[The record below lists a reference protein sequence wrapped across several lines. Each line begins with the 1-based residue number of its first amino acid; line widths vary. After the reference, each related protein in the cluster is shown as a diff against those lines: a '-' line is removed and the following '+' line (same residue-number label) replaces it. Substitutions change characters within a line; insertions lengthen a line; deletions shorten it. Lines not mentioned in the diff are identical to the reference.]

1 MKSNYEKNYEA
12 LQTINLEVDKLK
24 EELDKLNESIDYI
37 KSNYPDGTIYD
48 LLSSDKSI
56 EDYKANVIR
65 LKKEEQ
71 ERIKKNSDYIEKLE
85 EQEMLQAFVDNYV
98 SNLKDKIN
106 NNREQISERK
116 LEKERKAQELEDAK
130 QNFKAN
136 FEKTMSKPGLLKEK
150 VASKLLNDILYSKC
164 LSEQEKSEYR
174 SEVNKR
180 LKENEEILIKEPK
193 VKAEKKHII
202 KNIFKCVVAKGK
214 GPTVD
219 AMKNIFDKSI
229 GRVVKGV
236 KGIYQRFCDKV
247 TKSIQEALDS
257 SFEYLSY
264 LMNQMEEMN
273 ANYQEEISGLKEYI
287 SNLEN
292 HISRQEDLNSAFD
305 IDLNANKNE
314 SKGYT
319 DEEIM
324 DEMSKASIYAQEE
337 QRRKEESE
345 SKNDSIKY
353 LTKQESPEFG
363 INNLKNQNI
372 FNSMTRS
379 AFDIQNEQNKKEPES
394 KNDSAKYIT
403 KQENPE
409 FGSQKEE
416 KKKDQIDDNVVL
428 LQPDEVKTAKE
439 VEEEKKEETKEQL
452 KQKIEALKKAK
463 EDKEVILEIL
473 RQYQM
478 NQLNQSDNNNM
489 KM

>member
-1 MKSNYEKNYEA
+1 MKSSYEENYKA

-37 KSNYPDGTIYD
+37 RSNYLDETISIYD

-71 ERIKKNSDYIEKLE
+71 ERIEKNTEYTEKLK
-85 EQEMLQAFVDNYV
+85 EQKMLQALVDSYV

-130 QNFKAN
+130 QNFKTS
-136 FEKTMSKPGLLKEK
+136 FEKTMSKPGLLKET

-202 KNIFKCVVAKGK
+202 KNKFKCVVAKGK
-214 GPTVD
+214 EVTVN
-219 AMKNIFDKSI
+219 AMKNVFNKSI
-229 GRVVKGV
+229 GKVVNGA

-247 TKSIQEALDS
+247 TKSIQEELDY
-257 SFEYLSY
+257 SFGYIES

-273 ANYQEEISGLKEYI
+273 AKYQEEISNLKDNI

-337 QRRKEESE
+337 Q
-345 SKNDSIKY
+345 
-353 LTKQESPEFG
+353 
-363 INNLKNQNI
+363 
-372 FNSMTRS
+372 
-379 AFDIQNEQNKKEPES
+379 NKKEPES
-394 KNDSAKYIT
+394 KNDSVKYIT

-409 FGSQKEE
+409 FDIDINNLKKSNVNENIIDFMTKSAFNMQKEQN
-416 KKKDQIDDNVVL
+416 KKEQIDKYEKMNNEVYTGEVL
-428 LQPDEVKTAKE
+428 PVDSEEVKNAIDIDAEKSAKAYYE
-439 VEEEKKEETKEQL
+439 HKKKEEEINRL
-452 KQKIEALKKAK
+452 KAQKNMY
-463 EDKEVILEIL
+463 V
-473 RQYQM
+473 QM
-478 NQLNQSDNNNM
+478 IPTENNNRSM
-489 KM
+489 GM

>member
-1 MKSNYEKNYEA
+1 MKSSYEENYKA

-37 KSNYPDGTIYD
+37 KTNYPDGTIYD

-56 EDYKANVIR
+56 EDYKANVIK

-71 ERIKKNSDYIEKLE
+71 ERIEKNAEYNEKLK
-85 EQEMLQAFVDNYV
+85 EQEMLQALVDNY
-98 SNLKDKIN
+98 NK
-106 NNREQISERK
+106 QISERK
-116 LEKERKAQELEDAK
+116 LEEERKAQELEDAK
-130 QNFKAN
+130 QNFKTY

-202 KNIFKCVVAKGK
+202 KNKFKCVVAKGK
-214 GPTVD
+214 EVTVNT
-219 AMKNIFDKSI
+219 MKNVFNKSI
-229 GRVVKGV
+229 GKVVNGA
-236 KGIYQRFCDKV
+236 KGIYQRLV
-247 TKSIQEALDS
+247 TKSIQEELDY
-257 SFEYLSY
+257 SFGYIES
-264 LMNQMEEMN
+264 LMNQMEQMN
-273 ANYQEEISGLKEYI
+273 AKYQEEISNLKENI

-337 QRRKEESE
+337 Q
-345 SKNDSIKY
+345 
-353 LTKQESPEFG
+353 
-363 INNLKNQNI
+363 
-372 FNSMTRS
+372 
-379 AFDIQNEQNKKEPES
+379 NKKEPES

-409 FGSQKEE
+409 FDIDINNLKKGNVNENIFDFMTKSAFDMQKEQN
-416 KKKDQIDDNVVL
+416 KKEQIDKYEKMNNEVYTGEVL
-428 LQPDEVKTAKE
+428 PVDSEEVKNAIDIDAEKSAKAYYE
-439 VEEEKKEETKEQL
+439 HKKKEEEINRL
-452 KQKIEALKKAK
+452 KAQRNMY
-463 EDKEVILEIL
+463 V
-473 RQYQM
+473 QM
-478 NQLNQSDNNNM
+478 IPTENNNRSM
-489 KM
+489 GM

>member
-1 MKSNYEKNYEA
+1 MKSSYEENYKA

-37 KSNYPDGTIYD
+37 KTNYPDGTIYD

-56 EDYKANVIR
+56 EDYKANVIK

-71 ERIKKNSDYIEKLE
+71 ERIEKNAEYNEKLK
-85 EQEMLQAFVDNYV
+85 EQEMLQALVDNY
-98 SNLKDKIN
+98 NK
-106 NNREQISERK
+106 QISERK
-116 LEKERKAQELEDAK
+116 LEEERKAQELEDAK
-130 QNFKAN
+130 QNFKTY

-202 KNIFKCVVAKGK
+202 KNKFKCVVAKGK
-214 GPTVD
+214 EVTVNT
-219 AMKNIFDKSI
+219 MKNVFNKSI
-229 GRVVKGV
+229 GKVVNGA
-236 KGIYQRFCDKV
+236 KGIYQRLV
-247 TKSIQEALDS
+247 TESIQEELDY
-257 SFEYLSY
+257 SFGYIES
-264 LMNQMEEMN
+264 LMNQMEQMN
-273 ANYQEEISGLKEYI
+273 VKYQEEISNLKENI

-337 QRRKEESE
+337 Q
-345 SKNDSIKY
+345 
-353 LTKQESPEFG
+353 
-363 INNLKNQNI
+363 
-372 FNSMTRS
+372 
-379 AFDIQNEQNKKEPES
+379 NKKEPES

-409 FGSQKEE
+409 FDIDINNLKKGNVNENIFDFMTKSAFDMQKEQN
-416 KKKDQIDDNVVL
+416 KKEQIDKYEKMNNEVYTGEVL
-428 LQPDEVKTAKE
+428 PVDSEEVKNAIDIDAEKSAKAYYE
-439 VEEEKKEETKEQL
+439 HKKKEEEINRL
-452 KQKIEALKKAK
+452 KAQRNMY
-463 EDKEVILEIL
+463 V
-473 RQYQM
+473 QM
-478 NQLNQSDNNNM
+478 IPTENNNRSM
-489 KM
+489 GM

>member
-1 MKSNYEKNYEA
+1 MKSSYEENYKA

-71 ERIKKNSDYIEKLE
+71 ERIEKNAEYNEKLK
-85 EQEMLQAFVDNYV
+85 EQEMLQALVDNY
-98 SNLKDKIN
+98 NK
-106 NNREQISERK
+106 QISERK
-116 LEKERKAQELEDAK
+116 LEEERKAQELEDAK
-130 QNFKAN
+130 QNFKTN
-136 FEKTMSKPGLLKEK
+136 FEKTMSKPGLLKET

-202 KNIFKCVVAKGK
+202 KNKFKCVVAKGK
-214 GPTVD
+214 EATVN
-219 AMKNIFDKSI
+219 AMKNVFNKSI
-229 GRVVKGV
+229 GKVVNGA

-247 TKSIQEALDS
+247 TKSIQEELDY
-257 SFEYLSY
+257 SFGYIES

-273 ANYQEEISGLKEYI
+273 AKYQEEISNLKENI

-337 QRRKEESE
+337 Q
-345 SKNDSIKY
+345 
-353 LTKQESPEFG
+353 
-363 INNLKNQNI
+363 
-372 FNSMTRS
+372 
-379 AFDIQNEQNKKEPES
+379 NKKEPES

-409 FGSQKEE
+409 FDIDINNLKKGNVNENIFDFMTKSAFDMQKEQN
-416 KKKDQIDDNVVL
+416 KKEQIDKYEKMNNEVYTGEVL
-428 LQPDEVKTAKE
+428 PVDSEEVKNAIDIDAEKSAKAYYE
-439 VEEEKKEETKEQL
+439 HKKKEEEINRL
-452 KQKIEALKKAK
+452 KAQRNMY
-463 EDKEVILEIL
+463 V
-473 RQYQM
+473 QM
-478 NQLNQSDNNNM
+478 IPTENNNRSM
-489 KM
+489 GM

>member
-1 MKSNYEKNYEA
+1 MKSSYEENYKA

-71 ERIKKNSDYIEKLE
+71 ERIEKNAEYNEKLK
-85 EQEMLQAFVDNYV
+85 EQEMLQALVDNY
-98 SNLKDKIN
+98 NK
-106 NNREQISERK
+106 QISERK
-116 LEKERKAQELEDAK
+116 LEEERKAQELEDAK
-130 QNFKAN
+130 QNFKTN
-136 FEKTMSKPGLLKEK
+136 FEKTMSKPGLLKET

-202 KNIFKCVVAKGK
+202 KNKFKCVVAKGK
-214 GPTVD
+214 EATVN
-219 AMKNIFDKSI
+219 AMKNVFNKSI
-229 GRVVKGV
+229 GKVVNGV

-247 TKSIQEALDS
+247 TKSIQEELDY
-257 SFEYLSY
+257 SFGYIES

-273 ANYQEEISGLKEYI
+273 AKYQEEISNLKGNI
-287 SNLEN
+287 RNLEN

-305 IDLNANKNE
+305 IDLNTNKNE

-337 QRRKEESE
+337 Q
-345 SKNDSIKY
+345 
-353 LTKQESPEFG
+353 
-363 INNLKNQNI
+363 
-372 FNSMTRS
+372 
-379 AFDIQNEQNKKEPES
+379 NKKKPES

-409 FGSQKEE
+409 FDIDINNLKKGNVNENIFDFMTKSAFDMQKEQD
-416 KKKDQIDDNVVL
+416 KKEPESKNDSAKYIPKQENPEFNIQKEQQKKEQIDEYEKMNNEVYTGEVMSEKEMK
-428 LQPDEVKTAKE
+428 DEYKKEAKE
-439 VEEEKKEETKEQL
+439 E
-452 KQKIEALKKAK
+452 LKKA
-463 EDKEVILEIL
+463 ILQEM
-473 RQYQM
+473 QKKAQM
-478 NQLNQSDNNNM
+478 YKQMYQSDNNIIM
-489 KM
+489 KR

>member
-1 MKSNYEKNYEA
+1 MKSSYEENYKE
-12 LQTINLEVDKLK
+12 LQTINLEVDNLK

-71 ERIKKNSDYIEKLE
+71 ERIEKNAEYNEKLK
-85 EQEMLQAFVDNYV
+85 EQEMLQALVDNY
-98 SNLKDKIN
+98 NK
-106 NNREQISERK
+106 QISERK
-116 LEKERKAQELEDAK
+116 LEEERKAQELEDAK
-130 QNFKAN
+130 QNFKTN
-136 FEKTMSKPGLLKEK
+136 FEKTMSKPGLLKET

-193 VKAEKKHII
+193 VKTEKKHII
-202 KNIFKCVVAKGK
+202 KNKFKCVVAKGK
-214 GPTVD
+214 EVTVN
-219 AMKNIFDKSI
+219 AMKNVFNKSI
-229 GRVVKGV
+229 GKVVNGA

-247 TKSIQEALDS
+247 TKSIQEELDY
-257 SFEYLSY
+257 SFGYIES
-264 LMNQMEEMN
+264 LMNQMEQMN
-273 ANYQEEISGLKEYI
+273 AKYQEEISNLKDNI

-337 QRRKEESE
+337 QNKKEPK
-345 SKNDSIKY
+345 SKNDSAKY
-353 LTKQESPEFG
+353 ITKQENPEFDID
-363 INNLKNQNI
+363 INNLKKGNVNENI
-372 FNSMTRS
+372 FDFMTKS
-379 AFDIQNEQNKKEPES
+379 PFDMQKEKNKKEPES

-409 FGSQKEE
+409 FDIQKEQINEYE
-416 KKKDQIDDNVVL
+416 KMNNEVYTGEVMSEKEMKD
-428 LQPDEVKTAKE
+428 EHK
-439 VEEEKKEETKEQL
+439 KKEEEINRL
-452 KQKIEALKKAK
+452 KAQRNMY
-463 EDKEVILEIL
+463 V
-473 RQYQM
+473 QM
-478 NQLNQSDNNNM
+478 IPTENNNRSM
-489 KM
+489 GM

>member
-1 MKSNYEKNYEA
+1 MKSSYEENYKA

-37 KSNYPDGTIYD
+37 KSNYPDETISIYD

-71 ERIKKNSDYIEKLE
+71 ERIDKNTEYTEKLK
-85 EQEMLQAFVDNYV
+85 EQEMLQALVDSYV

-130 QNFKAN
+130 QNFKTS
-136 FEKTMSKPGLLKEK
+136 FEKTMSKPGLLKET

-202 KNIFKCVVAKGK
+202 KNKFKCVVAKGK
-214 GPTVD
+214 EVTVN
-219 AMKNIFDKSI
+219 AMKNVFNKSI
-229 GRVVKGV
+229 GKVVNGA

-247 TKSIQEALDS
+247 TKSIQEELDY
-257 SFEYLSY
+257 SFGYIES

-273 ANYQEEISGLKEYI
+273 AKYQEEISNLKENI

-305 IDLNANKNE
+305 IDLNANKNK

-324 DEMSKASIYAQEE
+324 DEMSKASIYAQE
-337 QRRKEESE
+337 
-345 SKNDSIKY
+345 
-353 LTKQESPEFG
+353 
-363 INNLKNQNI
+363 
-372 FNSMTRS
+372 
-379 AFDIQNEQNKKEPES
+379 EQNKKEPES

-409 FGSQKEE
+409 FDIDINNLKKGNVNENIFDFMTKSAFDMQKEQN
-416 KKKDQIDDNVVL
+416 KKEQIDKYEKMNNEVYTGEVL
-428 LQPDEVKTAKE
+428 PVDSEEVKNAIDIDAEKSAKAYYE
-439 VEEEKKEETKEQL
+439 HKKKEEEINRL
-452 KQKIEALKKAK
+452 KAQKNMY
-463 EDKEVILEIL
+463 V
-473 RQYQM
+473 QM
-478 NQLNQSDNNNM
+478 IPTENNNRSM
-489 KM
+489 GM

>member
-1 MKSNYEKNYEA
+1 MKSSYEENYKA

-37 KSNYPDGTIYD
+37 KSNYPDETISIYD

-71 ERIKKNSDYIEKLE
+71 ERIDKNTEYTEKLK
-85 EQEMLQAFVDNYV
+85 EQEMLQALVDSYV

-130 QNFKAN
+130 QNFKTS
-136 FEKTMSKPGLLKEK
+136 FEKTMSKPGLLKET

-202 KNIFKCVVAKGK
+202 KNKFKCVVAKGK
-214 GPTVD
+214 EVTVN
-219 AMKNIFDKSI
+219 AMKNVFNKSI
-229 GRVVKGV
+229 GKVVNGA

-247 TKSIQEALDS
+247 TKSIQEELDY
-257 SFEYLSY
+257 SFGYIES
-264 LMNQMEEMN
+264 LMNQMEQMN
-273 ANYQEEISGLKEYI
+273 AKYQEEISNLKENI

-305 IDLNANKNE
+305 IDLNVNKNE

-337 QRRKEESE
+337 Q
-345 SKNDSIKY
+345 
-353 LTKQESPEFG
+353 
-363 INNLKNQNI
+363 
-372 FNSMTRS
+372 
-379 AFDIQNEQNKKEPES
+379 NKKEPES
-394 KNDSAKYIT
+394 KNDSAKYIP

-409 FGSQKEE
+409 FDIDINNLKKGNVNENIFDFMTKSAFDMQKEQN
-416 KKKDQIDDNVVL
+416 KKEQIDKYEKMNNEVYTGEVL
-428 LQPDEVKTAKE
+428 PVDSEEVKNAIDIDAEKSAKAYYE
-439 VEEEKKEETKEQL
+439 HKKKEEEINRL
-452 KQKIEALKKAK
+452 KAQRNMY
-463 EDKEVILEIL
+463 V
-473 RQYQM
+473 QM
-478 NQLNQSDNNNM
+478 IPTENNNRSM
-489 KM
+489 GM

>member
-1 MKSNYEKNYEA
+1 MKSSYEENYKA

-71 ERIKKNSDYIEKLE
+71 ERIEKNAEYNEKLK
-85 EQEMLQAFVDNYV
+85 EQEMLQALVDNY
-98 SNLKDKIN
+98 NK
-106 NNREQISERK
+106 QISERK
-116 LEKERKAQELEDAK
+116 LEEERKAQELEDAK

-136 FEKTMSKPGLLKEK
+136 FEKTMSKPGLLKET

-193 VKAEKKHII
+193 IKAEKKHII
-202 KNIFKCVVAKGK
+202 KNKFKCVVAKGK
-214 GPTVD
+214 EATVN
-219 AMKNIFDKSI
+219 AMKNVFNKSI
-229 GRVVKGV
+229 GKVVNGA

-247 TKSIQEALDS
+247 TKSIQEELDY
-257 SFEYLSY
+257 SFGYIES
-264 LMNQMEEMN
+264 LMNQMEQMN
-273 ANYQEEISGLKEYI
+273 AKYQEEISNLKENI

-314 SKGYT
+314 SKSYT

-337 QRRKEESE
+337 Q
-345 SKNDSIKY
+345 
-353 LTKQESPEFG
+353 
-363 INNLKNQNI
+363 
-372 FNSMTRS
+372 
-379 AFDIQNEQNKKEPES
+379 NKKEPES
-394 KNDSAKYIT
+394 KNDSAKYIP

-409 FGSQKEE
+409 FDIDINNLKKGNVNENIFDFMTKSAFDMQKEQN
-416 KKKDQIDDNVVL
+416 KKEQIDEYEKMNNEVYTGEVL
-428 LQPDEVKTAKE
+428 PVDSEEVKNAIDIEAEKSAKAYYE
-439 VEEEKKEETKEQL
+439 HKKKEEEINRL
-452 KQKIEALKKAK
+452 KAQRNMY
-463 EDKEVILEIL
+463 V
-473 RQYQM
+473 QM
-478 NQLNQSDNNNM
+478 IPTENNNRSM
-489 KM
+489 SM

>member
-1 MKSNYEKNYEA
+1 MKSSYEENYKA

-37 KSNYPDGTIYD
+37 KTNYPDGTIYD

-56 EDYKANVIR
+56 EDYKANVIK

-71 ERIKKNSDYIEKLE
+71 ERIEKNAEYNEKLK
-85 EQEMLQAFVDNYV
+85 EQEMLQALVDNY
-98 SNLKDKIN
+98 NK
-106 NNREQISERK
+106 QISERK
-116 LEKERKAQELEDAK
+116 LEEERKAQELEDAK
-130 QNFKAN
+130 QNFKTN
-136 FEKTMSKPGLLKEK
+136 FEKTMSKPGLLKET

-202 KNIFKCVVAKGK
+202 KNKFKCVVAKGK
-214 GPTVD
+214 EATVN
-219 AMKNIFDKSI
+219 AMKNVFNKSI
-229 GRVVKGV
+229 GKVVNGV

-247 TKSIQEALDS
+247 TKSNQEELDY
-257 SFEYLSY
+257 SFEYIEN

-273 ANYQEEISGLKEYI
+273 AKYQEEISNLKENI
-287 SNLEN
+287 SNLKN
-292 HISRQEDLNSAFD
+292 HISRQEDLNSVFD
-305 IDLNANKNE
+305 IDLIDDKNE

-337 QRRKEESE
+337 Q
-345 SKNDSIKY
+345 
-353 LTKQESPEFG
+353 
-363 INNLKNQNI
+363 
-372 FNSMTRS
+372 
-379 AFDIQNEQNKKEPES
+379 NKKEPES

-409 FGSQKEE
+409 FDIDINNLKKGNANENIFDFMTKSAFDMQKEQN
-416 KKKDQIDDNVVL
+416 KKEQIDKYEKMNNEVYTGEVL
-428 LQPDEVKTAKE
+428 PVDSEEVKNAIDIDAEKSAKAYYE
-439 VEEEKKEETKEQL
+439 HKKKEEEINRL
-452 KQKIEALKKAK
+452 KAQKNMY
-463 EDKEVILEIL
+463 V
-473 RQYQM
+473 QM
-478 NQLNQSDNNNM
+478 IPTENNNRSM
-489 KM
+489 GM

>member
-1 MKSNYEKNYEA
+1 MKSSYEENYKA

-37 KSNYPDGTIYD
+37 KSNYPDETISIYD

-71 ERIKKNSDYIEKLE
+71 E
-85 EQEMLQAFVDNYV
+85 MLQALVDSYV

-130 QNFKAN
+130 QNFKTS
-136 FEKTMSKPGLLKEK
+136 FEKTMSKPGLLKET

-202 KNIFKCVVAKGK
+202 KNKFKCVVAKGK
-214 GPTVD
+214 EVTVN
-219 AMKNIFDKSI
+219 AMKNVFNKSI
-229 GRVVKGV
+229 GKVVNGA

-247 TKSIQEALDS
+247 TKSIQEELDY
-257 SFEYLSY
+257 SFGYIES

-273 ANYQEEISGLKEYI
+273 VKYREEISNLKENI

-337 QRRKEESE
+337 Q
-345 SKNDSIKY
+345 
-353 LTKQESPEFG
+353 
-363 INNLKNQNI
+363 
-372 FNSMTRS
+372 
-379 AFDIQNEQNKKEPES
+379 NKKEPES

-409 FGSQKEE
+409 FDIDINNLKKGNVNENIFDFMTKSAFDMQKEQN
-416 KKKDQIDDNVVL
+416 KKEQIDKYEKMNNEVYTGEVL
-428 LQPDEVKTAKE
+428 PVDSEEVKNAIDIDAEKSAKAYYE
-439 VEEEKKEETKEQL
+439 HKKKEEEINRL
-452 KQKIEALKKAK
+452 KAQKNMY
-463 EDKEVILEIL
+463 V
-473 RQYQM
+473 QM
-478 NQLNQSDNNNM
+478 IPTENNNRSM
-489 KM
+489 GM

>member
-1 MKSNYEKNYEA
+1 MKSSYEENYKA

-71 ERIKKNSDYIEKLE
+71 ERIEKNAEYTEKLK
-85 EQEMLQAFVDNYV
+85 EQEMLQALVDNY
-98 SNLKDKIN
+98 NK
-106 NNREQISERK
+106 QISERK
-116 LEKERKAQELEDAK
+116 LEEERKAQELEDAK
-130 QNFKAN
+130 QNFKTN
-136 FEKTMSKPGLLKEK
+136 FEKTISKPGLLKET

-202 KNIFKCVVAKGK
+202 KNKFKCVVAKGK
-214 GPTVD
+214 EATVN
-219 AMKNIFDKSI
+219 AMKNVFNKSI
-229 GRVVKGV
+229 GKVVNGA
-236 KGIYQRFCDKV
+236 KGIYQRLCDKV
-247 TKSIQEALDS
+247 TKSIQEELDY
-257 SFEYLSY
+257 SFGYIES

-273 ANYQEEISGLKEYI
+273 AKYQEEISNLKDNI

-337 QRRKEESE
+337 Q
-345 SKNDSIKY
+345 
-353 LTKQESPEFG
+353 
-363 INNLKNQNI
+363 
-372 FNSMTRS
+372 
-379 AFDIQNEQNKKEPES
+379 NKKEPES

-409 FGSQKEE
+409 FDIDINNLKKGNVNENIFDFMTKSAFDMQKEQN
-416 KKKDQIDDNVVL
+416 KKEQIDKYEKMNNEVYTGEVL
-428 LQPDEVKTAKE
+428 PVDSEEVKNAIDIDAEKSAKAYYE
-439 VEEEKKEETKEQL
+439 HKKKEEEINRL
-452 KQKIEALKKAK
+452 KAQRNMY
-463 EDKEVILEIL
+463 V
-473 RQYQM
+473 QM
-478 NQLNQSDNNNM
+478 IPTENNNRSM
-489 KM
+489 GM

>member
-1 MKSNYEKNYEA
+1 MKSSYEENYKA

-37 KSNYPDGTIYD
+37 KTNYPDGTIYD

-56 EDYKANVIR
+56 EDYKANVIK

-71 ERIKKNSDYIEKLE
+71 ERIEKNAEYNEKLK
-85 EQEMLQAFVDNYV
+85 EQEMLQALVDNY
-98 SNLKDKIN
+98 NK
-106 NNREQISERK
+106 QISERK
-116 LEKERKAQELEDAK
+116 LEEERKAQELEDAK
-130 QNFKAN
+130 QNFKTY

-202 KNIFKCVVAKGK
+202 KNKFKCVVAKGK
-214 GPTVD
+214 EVTVNT
-219 AMKNIFDKSI
+219 MKNVFNKSI
-229 GRVVKGV
+229 GKVVNGA
-236 KGIYQRFCDKV
+236 KGIYQRLV
-247 TKSIQEALDS
+247 TKSIQEELDY
-257 SFEYLSY
+257 SFGYIES
-264 LMNQMEEMN
+264 LMNQMEQMN
-273 ANYQEEISGLKEYI
+273 AKYQEEISNLKENI

-337 QRRKEESE
+337 Q
-345 SKNDSIKY
+345 
-353 LTKQESPEFG
+353 
-363 INNLKNQNI
+363 
-372 FNSMTRS
+372 
-379 AFDIQNEQNKKEPES
+379 NKKEPES

-409 FGSQKEE
+409 FDIDINNLKKGNVNENIFDFMTKSAFDMQKEQN
-416 KKKDQIDDNVVL
+416 KKEQIDKYEKMNNEVYTGEVL
-428 LQPDEVKTAKE
+428 PVDSEEVKNAIDIDAEKSAKAYYE
-439 VEEEKKEETKEQL
+439 HKKKEEEINRL
-452 KQKIEALKKAK
+452 KAQKNMY
-463 EDKEVILEIL
+463 V
-473 RQYQM
+473 QM
-478 NQLNQSDNNNM
+478 IPTENNNRSM
-489 KM
+489 GM

>member
-1 MKSNYEKNYEA
+1 MKSSYEENYKA

-71 ERIKKNSDYIEKLE
+71 ERIEKNAEYTEKLK
-85 EQEMLQAFVDNYV
+85 EQEMLQALVDNY
-98 SNLKDKIN
+98 NK
-106 NNREQISERK
+106 QISERK
-116 LEKERKAQELEDAK
+116 LEEERKAQELEDAK
-130 QNFKAN
+130 QNFKTN
-136 FEKTMSKPGLLKEK
+136 FEKTISKPDLLKET

-202 KNIFKCVVAKGK
+202 KNKFKCVVAKGK
-214 GPTVD
+214 EATVN
-219 AMKNIFDKSI
+219 AMKNVFNKSI
-229 GRVVKGV
+229 GKVVNGA
-236 KGIYQRFCDKV
+236 KGIYQRLCDKV
-247 TKSIQEALDS
+247 TKSIQEELDY
-257 SFEYLSY
+257 SFGYIES

-273 ANYQEEISGLKEYI
+273 AKYQEEISNLKDNI

-337 QRRKEESE
+337 Q
-345 SKNDSIKY
+345 
-353 LTKQESPEFG
+353 
-363 INNLKNQNI
+363 
-372 FNSMTRS
+372 
-379 AFDIQNEQNKKEPES
+379 NKKEPES

-409 FGSQKEE
+409 FDIDINNLKKGNVNENIFDFMTKSAFDMQKEQN
-416 KKKDQIDDNVVL
+416 KKEQIDKYEKMNNEVYTGEVL
-428 LQPDEVKTAKE
+428 PVDSEEVKNAIDIDAEKSAKAYYE
-439 VEEEKKEETKEQL
+439 HKKKEEEINRL
-452 KQKIEALKKAK
+452 KAQRNMY
-463 EDKEVILEIL
+463 V
-473 RQYQM
+473 QM
-478 NQLNQSDNNNM
+478 IPTENNNRSM
-489 KM
+489 GM

>member
-1 MKSNYEKNYEA
+1 MKSSYEENYKA

-71 ERIKKNSDYIEKLE
+71 ERIEKNAEYNEKLK
-85 EQEMLQAFVDNYV
+85 EQEMLQALVDNY
-98 SNLKDKIN
+98 NK
-106 NNREQISERK
+106 QISERK
-116 LEKERKAQELEDAK
+116 LEEERKAQELEDAK
-130 QNFKAN
+130 QNFKTN
-136 FEKTMSKPGLLKEK
+136 FEKTMSKPGLLKET

-202 KNIFKCVVAKGK
+202 KNKFKCVVAKGK
-214 GPTVD
+214 EATVN
-219 AMKNIFDKSI
+219 AMKNVFNKSI
-229 GRVVKGV
+229 GKVVNGA

-247 TKSIQEALDS
+247 TKSNQEELDY
-257 SFEYLSY
+257 SFEYIEN

-273 ANYQEEISGLKEYI
+273 AKYQEEISNLKENI

-292 HISRQEDLNSAFD
+292 HISRQEDLNSVFD
-305 IDLNANKNE
+305 IDLIDDKNE

-337 QRRKEESE
+337 Q
-345 SKNDSIKY
+345 
-353 LTKQESPEFG
+353 
-363 INNLKNQNI
+363 
-372 FNSMTRS
+372 
-379 AFDIQNEQNKKEPES
+379 NKKEFES

-409 FGSQKEE
+409 FDIDINNLKKGNANENIFDFMTKSAFDMQKEQN
-416 KKKDQIDDNVVL
+416 KKEQIDEYEKMNNEVYTGEVL
-428 LQPDEVKTAKE
+428 PVDSEEVKNAIDIEAEKSAKAYYE
-439 VEEEKKEETKEQL
+439 HKKKEEEINRL
-452 KQKIEALKKAK
+452 KSQRNMY
-463 EDKEVILEIL
+463 V
-473 RQYQM
+473 QM
-478 NQLNQSDNNNM
+478 IPTENNNRSM
-489 KM
+489 SM

>member
-1 MKSNYEKNYEA
+1 MKSSYEENYKA

-37 KSNYPDGTIYD
+37 KSNYPDETISIYD

-71 ERIKKNSDYIEKLE
+71 ERIEKNAEYTEKLK
-85 EQEMLQAFVDNYV
+85 EQEMLQALVDNY
-98 SNLKDKIN
+98 NK
-106 NNREQISERK
+106 QISERK
-116 LEKERKAQELEDAK
+116 LEEERKAQELEDAK
-130 QNFKAN
+130 QNFKTN
-136 FEKTMSKPGLLKEK
+136 FEKTMSKPGLLKET

-202 KNIFKCVVAKGK
+202 KNKFKCVVAKGK
-214 GPTVD
+214 EVTVN
-219 AMKNIFDKSI
+219 AMKNVFNKSI
-229 GRVVKGV
+229 GKVVNGA
-236 KGIYQRFCDKV
+236 KGIYQRFCDKE
-247 TKSIQEALDS
+247 TKSIQEELDY
-257 SFEYLSY
+257 SFGYIES

-273 ANYQEEISGLKEYI
+273 AKYQEEISNLKDNI

-337 QRRKEESE
+337 Q
-345 SKNDSIKY
+345 
-353 LTKQESPEFG
+353 
-363 INNLKNQNI
+363 
-372 FNSMTRS
+372 
-379 AFDIQNEQNKKEPES
+379 NKKEPES

-409 FGSQKEE
+409 FDIDINNLKKGNVNENIFDFMTKSAFDMQKEQN
-416 KKKDQIDDNVVL
+416 KKEQIDKYEKMNNEVYTGEVL
-428 LQPDEVKTAKE
+428 PVDSEEVKNAIDIDAEKSAKAYYE
-439 VEEEKKEETKEQL
+439 HKKKEEEINRL
-452 KQKIEALKKAK
+452 KAQKNMY
-463 EDKEVILEIL
+463 V
-473 RQYQM
+473 QM
-478 NQLNQSDNNNM
+478 IPTENNNRSM
-489 KM
+489 GM

>member
-1 MKSNYEKNYEA
+1 MKSSYEENYKA

-37 KSNYPDGTIYD
+37 KTNYPDGTIYD

-56 EDYKANVIR
+56 EDYKANVIK

-71 ERIKKNSDYIEKLE
+71 ERIEKNAEYNEKLK
-85 EQEMLQAFVDNYV
+85 EQEMLQALVDNY
-98 SNLKDKIN
+98 NK
-106 NNREQISERK
+106 QISERK
-116 LEKERKAQELEDAK
+116 LEEERKAQELEDAK
-130 QNFKAN
+130 QNFKTY

-202 KNIFKCVVAKGK
+202 KNKFKCVVAKGK
-214 GPTVD
+214 EVTVNT
-219 AMKNIFDKSI
+219 MKNVFNKSI
-229 GRVVKGV
+229 GKVVNGA
-236 KGIYQRFCDKV
+236 KGIYQRLV
-247 TKSIQEALDS
+247 TKSIQEELDY
-257 SFEYLSY
+257 SFGYIES
-264 LMNQMEEMN
+264 LMNQMEQMN
-273 ANYQEEISGLKEYI
+273 AKYQEEISNLKENI

-305 IDLNANKNE
+305 IDLNANKNK

-337 QRRKEESE
+337 Q
-345 SKNDSIKY
+345 
-353 LTKQESPEFG
+353 
-363 INNLKNQNI
+363 
-372 FNSMTRS
+372 
-379 AFDIQNEQNKKEPES
+379 NKKEHES

-409 FGSQKEE
+409 FDIDINNLKKGNVNENIFDFMTKSAFDMQKEQN
-416 KKKDQIDDNVVL
+416 KKEQIDKYEKMNNEVYTGEVL
-428 LQPDEVKTAKE
+428 PVDSEEVKNAIDIDAEKSAKAYYE
-439 VEEEKKEETKEQL
+439 HKKKEEEINRL
-452 KQKIEALKKAK
+452 KAQRNMY
-463 EDKEVILEIL
+463 V
-473 RQYQM
+473 QM
-478 NQLNQSDNNNM
+478 IPTENNNHSM

>member
-1 MKSNYEKNYEA
+1 MKSSYEENYKA

-71 ERIKKNSDYIEKLE
+71 ERIEKNAEYTEKLK
-85 EQEMLQAFVDNYV
+85 EQEMLQALVDNY
-98 SNLKDKIN
+98 NK
-106 NNREQISERK
+106 QISERK
-116 LEKERKAQELEDAK
+116 LEEERKAQELEDAK
-130 QNFKAN
+130 QNFKTN
-136 FEKTMSKPGLLKEK
+136 FEKTMSKPGLLKET

-202 KNIFKCVVAKGK
+202 KNKFKCVVAKGK
-214 GPTVD
+214 EATVN
-219 AMKNIFDKSI
+219 AMKNVFNKSI
-229 GRVVKGV
+229 GKVVNGA

-247 TKSIQEALDS
+247 TKSIQEKLDY
-257 SFEYLSY
+257 SFGYIES

-273 ANYQEEISGLKEYI
+273 AKYQEEISNLKENI

-337 QRRKEESE
+337 Q
-345 SKNDSIKY
+345 
-353 LTKQESPEFG
+353 
-363 INNLKNQNI
+363 
-372 FNSMTRS
+372 
-379 AFDIQNEQNKKEPES
+379 NKKEPES

-409 FGSQKEE
+409 FDIDINNLKKGNVNENIFDFMTKSAFDMQKEQN
-416 KKKDQIDDNVVL
+416 KKEQIDKYEKMNNEVYTGEVL
-428 LQPDEVKTAKE
+428 PVDSEEVKNAIDIDAEKSAKAYYE
-439 VEEEKKEETKEQL
+439 HKKKEEEINRL
-452 KQKIEALKKAK
+452 KAQKNMY
-463 EDKEVILEIL
+463 V
-473 RQYQM
+473 QM
-478 NQLNQSDNNNM
+478 IPTENNNRSM
-489 KM
+489 GM

>member
-1 MKSNYEKNYEA
+1 MKSSYEENYKA

-71 ERIKKNSDYIEKLE
+71 ERIEKNAEYNEKLK
-85 EQEMLQAFVDNYV
+85 EQEMLQALVDNY
-98 SNLKDKIN
+98 NK
-106 NNREQISERK
+106 QISERK
-116 LEKERKAQELEDAK
+116 LEEERKAQELEDAK
-130 QNFKAN
+130 QNFKTN
-136 FEKTMSKPGLLKEK
+136 FEKTMSKPGLLKET

-202 KNIFKCVVAKGK
+202 KNKFKCVVAKGK
-214 GPTVD
+214 EATVN
-219 AMKNIFDKSI
+219 AMKNVFNKSI
-229 GRVVKGV
+229 GKVVNGV

-247 TKSIQEALDS
+247 TKSIQEELDY
-257 SFEYLSY
+257 SFGYIES

-273 ANYQEEISGLKEYI
+273 AKYQEEISNLKGNI
-287 SNLEN
+287 RNLEN

-305 IDLNANKNE
+305 IDLNTNKNE

-337 QRRKEESE
+337 Q
-345 SKNDSIKY
+345 
-353 LTKQESPEFG
+353 
-363 INNLKNQNI
+363 
-372 FNSMTRS
+372 
-379 AFDIQNEQNKKEPES
+379 NKKKPES

-409 FGSQKEE
+409 FDIDINNLKKGNVNENIFDFMTKSAFDMQKEQN
-416 KKKDQIDDNVVL
+416 KKEPESKNDSAKYIPKQENPEFNIQKEQQKKEQIDEYEKMNNEVYTGEVMSEKEMK
-428 LQPDEVKTAKE
+428 DEYKKEAKE
-439 VEEEKKEETKEQL
+439 E
-452 KQKIEALKKAK
+452 LKKA
-463 EDKEVILEIL
+463 ILQEM
-473 RQYQM
+473 QKKAQM
-478 NQLNQSDNNNM
+478 YKQMYQSDNNHSM

>member
-1 MKSNYEKNYEA
+1 MKSSYEENYKA
-12 LQTINLEVDKLK
+12 LQTINLEV
-24 EELDKLNESIDYI
+24 DKLNESIDYI
-37 KSNYPDGTIYD
+37 KSNYPDETISIYD

-71 ERIKKNSDYIEKLE
+71 ERIDKNTEYTEKLK
-85 EQEMLQAFVDNYV
+85 EQEMLQALVDSYV

-130 QNFKAN
+130 QNFKTS
-136 FEKTMSKPGLLKEK
+136 FEKTMSKPGLLKET

-202 KNIFKCVVAKGK
+202 KNKFKCVVAKGK
-214 GPTVD
+214 EVTVN
-219 AMKNIFDKSI
+219 AMKNVFNKSI
-229 GRVVKGV
+229 GKVVNGA

-247 TKSIQEALDS
+247 TKSIQEELDY
-257 SFEYLSY
+257 SFGYIES

-273 ANYQEEISGLKEYI
+273 AKYQEEISNLKENI

-337 QRRKEESE
+337 Q
-345 SKNDSIKY
+345 
-353 LTKQESPEFG
+353 
-363 INNLKNQNI
+363 
-372 FNSMTRS
+372 
-379 AFDIQNEQNKKEPES
+379 NKKEPES

-409 FGSQKEE
+409 FDIDINNLKKGNVNENIFDFMTKSAFDMQKEQN
-416 KKKDQIDDNVVL
+416 KKEQIDKYEKMNNEVYTGEVL
-428 LQPDEVKTAKE
+428 PVDSEEVKNAIDIDAEKSAKAYYE
-439 VEEEKKEETKEQL
+439 HKKKEEEINRL
-452 KQKIEALKKAK
+452 KAQKNMY
-463 EDKEVILEIL
+463 V
-473 RQYQM
+473 QM
-478 NQLNQSDNNNM
+478 IPTENNNRSM
-489 KM
+489 GM

>member
-1 MKSNYEKNYEA
+1 MKSSYEENYKA

-71 ERIKKNSDYIEKLE
+71 ERIEKNAEYNEKLK
-85 EQEMLQAFVDNYV
+85 EQEMLQALVDNY
-98 SNLKDKIN
+98 NK
-106 NNREQISERK
+106 QISERK
-116 LEKERKAQELEDAK
+116 LEEERKAQELEDAK
-130 QNFKAN
+130 QNFKTN
-136 FEKTMSKPGLLKEK
+136 FEKTMSKPGLLKET

-202 KNIFKCVVAKGK
+202 KNKFKCVVAKGK
-214 GPTVD
+214 EATVN
-219 AMKNIFDKSI
+219 AMKNVFNKSI
-229 GRVVKGV
+229 GKVVNGV
-236 KGIYQRFCDKV
+236 KGIYQRSCDKV
-247 TKSIQEALDS
+247 TKSIQEELDY
-257 SFEYLSY
+257 SFGYIES

-273 ANYQEEISGLKEYI
+273 AKYQEEISNLKGNI
-287 SNLEN
+287 RNLEN

-305 IDLNANKNE
+305 IDLNTNKNE

-337 QRRKEESE
+337 Q
-345 SKNDSIKY
+345 
-353 LTKQESPEFG
+353 
-363 INNLKNQNI
+363 
-372 FNSMTRS
+372 
-379 AFDIQNEQNKKEPES
+379 NKKKPES

-409 FGSQKEE
+409 FDIDINNLKKGNVNENIFDFMTKSAFDMQKEQN
-416 KKKDQIDDNVVL
+416 KKEPESKNDSAKYIPKQENPEFNIQKEQQKKEQIDEYEKMNNEVYTGEVMSEKEMK
-428 LQPDEVKTAKE
+428 DEYKKEAKE
-439 VEEEKKEETKEQL
+439 E
-452 KQKIEALKKAK
+452 LKKA
-463 EDKEVILEIL
+463 ILQEM
-473 RQYQM
+473 QKKAQM
-478 NQLNQSDNNNM
+478 YKQMYQSDNNIIM
-489 KM
+489 KR

>member
-1 MKSNYEKNYEA
+1 MKFSYEENYKA

-71 ERIKKNSDYIEKLE
+71 ERIEKNAEYNEKLK
-85 EQEMLQAFVDNYV
+85 EQEMLQALVDNY
-98 SNLKDKIN
+98 NK
-106 NNREQISERK
+106 QISERK
-116 LEKERKAQELEDAK
+116 LEEERKAQELEDAK
-130 QNFKAN
+130 QNFKTY

-202 KNIFKCVVAKGK
+202 KNKFKCVVAKGK
-214 GPTVD
+214 EVTVNT
-219 AMKNIFDKSI
+219 MKNVFNKSI
-229 GRVVKGV
+229 GKVVNGA
-236 KGIYQRFCDKV
+236 KGIYQRLV
-247 TKSIQEALDS
+247 TKSIQEELDY
-257 SFEYLSY
+257 SFGYIES
-264 LMNQMEEMN
+264 LMNQMEQMN
-273 ANYQEEISGLKEYI
+273 AKYQEEISNLKENI

-305 IDLNANKNE
+305 IDLNANKNK

-324 DEMSKASIYAQEE
+324 DEMSKASIYAQE
-337 QRRKEESE
+337 
-345 SKNDSIKY
+345 
-353 LTKQESPEFG
+353 
-363 INNLKNQNI
+363 
-372 FNSMTRS
+372 
-379 AFDIQNEQNKKEPES
+379 EQNKKEPES

-409 FGSQKEE
+409 FDIDINNLKKGNVNENIFDFMTKSAFDMQKEQN
-416 KKKDQIDDNVVL
+416 KKEQIDKYEKMNNEVYTGEVL
-428 LQPDEVKTAKE
+428 PVDSEEVKNAIDIDAEKSAKAYYE
-439 VEEEKKEETKEQL
+439 HKKKEEEINRL
-452 KQKIEALKKAK
+452 KAQRNMY
-463 EDKEVILEIL
+463 V
-473 RQYQM
+473 QM
-478 NQLNQSDNNNM
+478 IPTENNNRSM
-489 KM
+489 GM

>member
-1 MKSNYEKNYEA
+1 MKSSYEENYKA

-37 KSNYPDGTIYD
+37 KTNYPDGTIYD

-56 EDYKANVIR
+56 EDYKANVIK

-71 ERIKKNSDYIEKLE
+71 ERIEKNAEYNEKLK
-85 EQEMLQAFVDNYV
+85 EQEMLQALVDNY
-98 SNLKDKIN
+98 NK
-106 NNREQISERK
+106 QISERK
-116 LEKERKAQELEDAK
+116 LEEERKAQELEDAK
-130 QNFKAN
+130 QNFKTN
-136 FEKTMSKPGLLKEK
+136 FEKTMSKPGLLKET

-202 KNIFKCVVAKGK
+202 KNKFKCVVAKGK
-214 GPTVD
+214 EVTVN
-219 AMKNIFDKSI
+219 AMKNVFNKSI
-229 GRVVKGV
+229 GKVVNGA

-247 TKSIQEALDS
+247 TKSIQEELDY
-257 SFEYLSY
+257 SFGYIES

-273 ANYQEEISGLKEYI
+273 AKYQEEISNLKENI

-337 QRRKEESE
+337 Q
-345 SKNDSIKY
+345 
-353 LTKQESPEFG
+353 
-363 INNLKNQNI
+363 
-372 FNSMTRS
+372 
-379 AFDIQNEQNKKEPES
+379 NKKEPES

-409 FGSQKEE
+409 FDIDINNLKKGNVNENIFDFMTKSAFDMQKEQN
-416 KKKDQIDDNVVL
+416 KKEQIDKYEKMNNEVYTGEVL
-428 LQPDEVKTAKE
+428 PVDSEEVKNAIDIDAEKSAKAYYE
-439 VEEEKKEETKEQL
+439 HKKKEEEINRL
-452 KQKIEALKKAK
+452 KAQKNMY
-463 EDKEVILEIL
+463 V
-473 RQYQM
+473 QM
-478 NQLNQSDNNNM
+478 IPTENNNRSM
-489 KM
+489 GM

>member
-1 MKSNYEKNYEA
+1 MKSSYEENYKA

-37 KSNYPDGTIYD
+37 KTNYPDGTIYD

-56 EDYKANVIR
+56 EDYKANVIK

-71 ERIKKNSDYIEKLE
+71 ERIEKNAEYNEKLK
-85 EQEMLQAFVDNYV
+85 EQEMLQALVDNY
-98 SNLKDKIN
+98 NK
-106 NNREQISERK
+106 QISERK
-116 LEKERKAQELEDAK
+116 LEEERKAQELEDAK
-130 QNFKAN
+130 QNFKTN
-136 FEKTMSKPGLLKEK
+136 FEKTMSKPGLLKET

-202 KNIFKCVVAKGK
+202 KNKFKCVVAKGK
-214 GPTVD
+214 EATVN
-219 AMKNIFDKSI
+219 AMKNVFNKSI
-229 GRVVKGV
+229 GKVVNGV

-247 TKSIQEALDS
+247 TKSIQEELDY
-257 SFEYLSY
+257 SFGYIES

-273 ANYQEEISGLKEYI
+273 AKYQEEISNLKENI

-337 QRRKEESE
+337 Q
-345 SKNDSIKY
+345 
-353 LTKQESPEFG
+353 
-363 INNLKNQNI
+363 
-372 FNSMTRS
+372 
-379 AFDIQNEQNKKEPES
+379 NKKEPES

-409 FGSQKEE
+409 FDIDINNLKKGNVNENIFDFMTKSAFDMQKEQN
-416 KKKDQIDDNVVL
+416 KKEQIDKYEKMNNEVYTGEVL
-428 LQPDEVKTAKE
+428 PVDSEEVKNAIDIDAEKSAKAYYE
-439 VEEEKKEETKEQL
+439 HKKKEEEINRL
-452 KQKIEALKKAK
+452 KAQKNMY
-463 EDKEVILEIL
+463 V
-473 RQYQM
+473 QM
-478 NQLNQSDNNNM
+478 IPTENNNRSM
-489 KM
+489 GM

>member
-1 MKSNYEKNYEA
+1 MKSSYEENYKA

-37 KSNYPDGTIYD
+37 KTNYPDGTIYD

-71 ERIKKNSDYIEKLE
+71 ERIEKNAEYTEKLK
-85 EQEMLQAFVDNYV
+85 EQEMLQALVDNY
-98 SNLKDKIN
+98 NK
-106 NNREQISERK
+106 QISERK
-116 LEKERKAQELEDAK
+116 LEEERKAQELEDAK

-202 KNIFKCVVAKGK
+202 KNKFKCVVAKGK
-214 GPTVD
+214 EVTVN
-219 AMKNIFDKSI
+219 AMKNAFNKSI
-229 GRVVKGV
+229 GKVVNGV

-247 TKSIQEALDS
+247 TKSIQEELDY
-257 SFEYLSY
+257 SFGYIES

-273 ANYQEEISGLKEYI
+273 AKYQEEISNLKDNI

-324 DEMSKASIYAQEE
+324 DEMSKASI
-337 QRRKEESE
+337 
-345 SKNDSIKY
+345 
-353 LTKQESPEFG
+353 
-363 INNLKNQNI
+363 
-372 FNSMTRS
+372 
-379 AFDIQNEQNKKEPES
+379 
-394 KNDSAKYIT
+394 
-403 KQENPE
+403 
-409 FGSQKEE
+409 
-416 KKKDQIDDNVVL
+416 
-428 LQPDEVKTAKE
+428 
-439 VEEEKKEETKEQL
+439 
-452 KQKIEALKKAK
+452 
-463 EDKEVILEIL
+463 
-473 RQYQM
+473 
-478 NQLNQSDNNNM
+478 
-489 KM
+489 

>member
-1 MKSNYEKNYEA
+1 MKSSYEENYKA

-37 KSNYPDGTIYD
+37 KTNYPDGTIYD

-56 EDYKANVIR
+56 EDYKANVIK

-71 ERIKKNSDYIEKLE
+71 ERIEKNAEYNEKLK
-85 EQEMLQAFVDNYV
+85 EQEMLQALVDNY
-98 SNLKDKIN
+98 NK
-106 NNREQISERK
+106 QISERK
-116 LEKERKAQELEDAK
+116 LEEERKAQELEDAK

-202 KNIFKCVVAKGK
+202 KNKFKCVVAKGK
-214 GPTVD
+214 EATVN
-219 AMKNIFDKSI
+219 AMKNVFNKSI
-229 GRVVKGV
+229 GKVVNGA

-247 TKSIQEALDS
+247 TKSIQEELDY
-257 SFEYLSY
+257 SFGYIES

-273 ANYQEEISGLKEYI
+273 AKYQEEISNLKENI

-337 QRRKEESE
+337 Q
-345 SKNDSIKY
+345 
-353 LTKQESPEFG
+353 
-363 INNLKNQNI
+363 
-372 FNSMTRS
+372 
-379 AFDIQNEQNKKEPES
+379 NKKEPES
-394 KNDSAKYIT
+394 KNDSAKYIP

-409 FGSQKEE
+409 FDIDINNLKKGNVNENIFDFMTKSAFDMQKEQN
-416 KKKDQIDDNVVL
+416 KKEQIDKYEKMNNEVYTGEVL
-428 LQPDEVKTAKE
+428 PVDSEEVKNAIDIDAEKSAKAYYE
-439 VEEEKKEETKEQL
+439 HKKKEEEINRL
-452 KQKIEALKKAK
+452 KAQRNMY
-463 EDKEVILEIL
+463 V
-473 RQYQM
+473 QM
-478 NQLNQSDNNNM
+478 IPTENNNRSM
-489 KM
+489 GM

>member
-1 MKSNYEKNYEA
+1 MKSSYEENYKA

-37 KSNYPDGTIYD
+37 KTNYPDGTIYD

-56 EDYKANVIR
+56 EDYKANVIK

-71 ERIKKNSDYIEKLE
+71 ERIEKNAEYNEKLK
-85 EQEMLQAFVDNYV
+85 EQEMLQALVDNY
-98 SNLKDKIN
+98 NK
-106 NNREQISERK
+106 QISERK
-116 LEKERKAQELEDAK
+116 LEEERKAQELEDAK
-130 QNFKAN
+130 QNFKTN
-136 FEKTMSKPGLLKEK
+136 FEKTMSKPGLLKET

-202 KNIFKCVVAKGK
+202 KNKFKCVAAKGK
-214 GPTVD
+214 EATVN
-219 AMKNIFDKSI
+219 AMKNVFNKSI
-229 GRVVKGV
+229 GKVVNGV

-247 TKSIQEALDS
+247 TKSNQEELDY
-257 SFEYLSY
+257 SFEYIEN

-273 ANYQEEISGLKEYI
+273 AKYQEEISSLKENI

-337 QRRKEESE
+337 Q
-345 SKNDSIKY
+345 
-353 LTKQESPEFG
+353 
-363 INNLKNQNI
+363 
-372 FNSMTRS
+372 
-379 AFDIQNEQNKKEPES
+379 NKKEPES

-409 FGSQKEE
+409 FDIDINNLKKGNVNENIFDFMTKSAFDMQKEQN
-416 KKKDQIDDNVVL
+416 KKEQIDKYEKMNNEVYTGEVL
-428 LQPDEVKTAKE
+428 PVDSEEVKKAIDIDAEKSAKAYYE
-439 VEEEKKEETKEQL
+439 HKKKEEEINRL
-452 KQKIEALKKAK
+452 KAQKNMY
-463 EDKEVILEIL
+463 V
-473 RQYQM
+473 QM
-478 NQLNQSDNNNM
+478 IPTENNNRSM
-489 KM
+489 GM

>member
-1 MKSNYEKNYEA
+1 MKSSYEENYKA

-37 KSNYPDGTIYD
+37 KTNYPDGTIYD

-56 EDYKANVIR
+56 EDYKANVIK

-71 ERIKKNSDYIEKLE
+71 ERIEKNAEYNEKLK
-85 EQEMLQAFVDNYV
+85 EQEMLQALVDNY
-98 SNLKDKIN
+98 NK
-106 NNREQISERK
+106 QISERK
-116 LEKERKAQELEDAK
+116 LEEERKAQELEDAK
-130 QNFKAN
+130 QNFKTN
-136 FEKTMSKPGLLKEK
+136 FEKTMSKPGLLKET

-202 KNIFKCVVAKGK
+202 KNKFKCVVAKGK
-214 GPTVD
+214 EATVN
-219 AMKNIFDKSI
+219 AMKNVFNKSI
-229 GRVVKGV
+229 GKVVNGA

-247 TKSIQEALDS
+247 TKSIQEELDY
-257 SFEYLSY
+257 SFGYIES
-264 LMNQMEEMN
+264 LMNQMEQMN
-273 ANYQEEISGLKEYI
+273 AKYQEEISNLKENI

-305 IDLNANKNE
+305 IDLHANKNE

-337 QRRKEESE
+337 Q
-345 SKNDSIKY
+345 
-353 LTKQESPEFG
+353 
-363 INNLKNQNI
+363 
-372 FNSMTRS
+372 
-379 AFDIQNEQNKKEPES
+379 NKKETES
-394 KNDSAKYIT
+394 KNDSAKYIA

-409 FGSQKEE
+409 FDIQKAQQKKEQIDEYEKMNNEVYTGEVMSEKEMKDEYKKEAKEE
-416 KKKDQIDDNVVL
+416 
-428 LQPDEVKTAKE
+428 
-439 VEEEKKEETKEQL
+439 
-452 KQKIEALKKAK
+452 LKKA
-463 EDKEVILEIL
+463 ILQEM
-473 RQYQM
+473 QKKAQM
-478 NQLNQSDNNNM
+478 YKQMYQSDNNIIM
-489 KM
+489 KR

>member
-1 MKSNYEKNYEA
+1 MKSSYEENYKA

-37 KSNYPDGTIYD
+37 KTNYPDGTIYD

-56 EDYKANVIR
+56 EDYKANVIK

-71 ERIKKNSDYIEKLE
+71 ERIEKNAEYNEKLK
-85 EQEMLQAFVDNYV
+85 EQEMLQALVDNY
-98 SNLKDKIN
+98 NK
-106 NNREQISERK
+106 QISERK
-116 LEKERKAQELEDAK
+116 LEEERKAQELEDAK
-130 QNFKAN
+130 QNFKTN
-136 FEKTMSKPGLLKEK
+136 FEKTMSKPGLLKET

-202 KNIFKCVVAKGK
+202 KNKFKCVVAKGK
-214 GPTVD
+214 EATVN
-219 AMKNIFDKSI
+219 AMKNVFNKSI
-229 GRVVKGV
+229 GKVVNGA

-247 TKSIQEALDS
+247 TKSIQEELDY
-257 SFEYLSY
+257 SFGYIES

-273 ANYQEEISGLKEYI
+273 AKYQEEISNLKENI

-337 QRRKEESE
+337 Q
-345 SKNDSIKY
+345 
-353 LTKQESPEFG
+353 
-363 INNLKNQNI
+363 
-372 FNSMTRS
+372 
-379 AFDIQNEQNKKEPES
+379 NKKEPES

-409 FGSQKEE
+409 FDIDINNLKKGNVNENIFDFMTKSAFDMQKEQN
-416 KKKDQIDDNVVL
+416 KKEQIDKYEKMNNEVYTGEVL
-428 LQPDEVKTAKE
+428 PVDSEEVKKAIDIDAEKSAKAYYE
-439 VEEEKKEETKEQL
+439 HKKKEEEINRL
-452 KQKIEALKKAK
+452 KAQKNMY
-463 EDKEVILEIL
+463 V
-473 RQYQM
+473 QM
-478 NQLNQSDNNNM
+478 IPTENNNRSM
-489 KM
+489 GM

>member
-1 MKSNYEKNYEA
+1 MKSSYEENYKA

-71 ERIKKNSDYIEKLE
+71 ERIEKNAEYNEKLK
-85 EQEMLQAFVDNYV
+85 EQEMLQALVDNY
-98 SNLKDKIN
+98 NK
-106 NNREQISERK
+106 QISERK
-116 LEKERKAQELEDAK
+116 LEEERKAQELEDAK
-130 QNFKAN
+130 QNFKTY

-202 KNIFKCVVAKGK
+202 KNKFKCVVAKGK
-214 GPTVD
+214 EVTVNT
-219 AMKNIFDKSI
+219 MKNVFNKSI
-229 GRVVKGV
+229 GKVVNGA
-236 KGIYQRFCDKV
+236 KGIYQRLV
-247 TKSIQEALDS
+247 TKSIQEELDY
-257 SFEYLSY
+257 SFGYIES
-264 LMNQMEEMN
+264 LMNQMEQMN
-273 ANYQEEISGLKEYI
+273 AKYQEEISNLKENI

-305 IDLNANKNE
+305 IDLNANKNK

-324 DEMSKASIYAQEE
+324 DEMSKASIYAQE
-337 QRRKEESE
+337 
-345 SKNDSIKY
+345 
-353 LTKQESPEFG
+353 
-363 INNLKNQNI
+363 
-372 FNSMTRS
+372 
-379 AFDIQNEQNKKEPES
+379 EQNKKEPES

-409 FGSQKEE
+409 FDIDINNLKKGNVNENIFDFMTKSAFDMQKEQN
-416 KKKDQIDDNVVL
+416 KKEQIDKYEKMNNEVYTGEVL
-428 LQPDEVKTAKE
+428 PVDSEEVKNAIDIDAEKFAKAYYE
-439 VEEEKKEETKEQL
+439 HKKKEEEINRL
-452 KQKIEALKKAK
+452 KAQRNMY
-463 EDKEVILEIL
+463 V
-473 RQYQM
+473 QM
-478 NQLNQSDNNNM
+478 IPTENNNRSM
-489 KM
+489 GM

>member
-1 MKSNYEKNYEA
+1 MKSSYEENYKE
-12 LQTINLEVDKLK
+12 LQTINLEVDNLK

-71 ERIKKNSDYIEKLE
+71 ERIEKNAEYNEKLK
-85 EQEMLQAFVDNYV
+85 EQEMLQALVDNY
-98 SNLKDKIN
+98 NK
-106 NNREQISERK
+106 QISERK
-116 LEKERKAQELEDAK
+116 LEEERKAQELEDAK
-130 QNFKAN
+130 QNFKTN
-136 FEKTMSKPGLLKEK
+136 FEKTMSKPGLLKET

-193 VKAEKKHII
+193 VKTEKKHII
-202 KNIFKCVVAKGK
+202 KNKFKCVVAKGK
-214 GPTVD
+214 EVTVN
-219 AMKNIFDKSI
+219 AMKNVFNKSI
-229 GRVVKGV
+229 GKVVNGA

-247 TKSIQEALDS
+247 TKSIQEELDY
-257 SFEYLSY
+257 SFGYIES
-264 LMNQMEEMN
+264 LMNQMEQMN
-273 ANYQEEISGLKEYI
+273 AKYQEEISNLKDNI

-337 QRRKEESE
+337 QNKKEPE
-345 SKNDSIKY
+345 SKNDSAKY
-353 LTKQESPEFG
+353 ITKQENPEFDID
-363 INNLKNQNI
+363 INNLKKGNVNENI
-372 FNSMTRS
+372 FDFMTKS
-379 AFDIQNEQNKKEPES
+379 AFDMQKEQNKKEPES

-409 FGSQKEE
+409 FDIQKEQINEYE
-416 KKKDQIDDNVVL
+416 KMNNEVYTGEVMSEKEMKD
-428 LQPDEVKTAKE
+428 EHK
-439 VEEEKKEETKEQL
+439 KKEEEINRL
-452 KQKIEALKKAK
+452 KAQRNMY
-463 EDKEVILEIL
+463 V
-473 RQYQM
+473 QM
-478 NQLNQSDNNNM
+478 IPTENNNRSM
-489 KM
+489 GM

>member
-1 MKSNYEKNYEA
+1 MKSSYEENYKA
-12 LQTINLEVDKLK
+12 LQTINLEV
-24 EELDKLNESIDYI
+24 DKLNESIDYI

-71 ERIKKNSDYIEKLE
+71 ERIEKNAEYNEKLK
-85 EQEMLQAFVDNYV
+85 EQEMLQALVDNY
-98 SNLKDKIN
+98 NK
-106 NNREQISERK
+106 QISERK
-116 LEKERKAQELEDAK
+116 LEEERKAQELEDAK
-130 QNFKAN
+130 QNFKTY

-202 KNIFKCVVAKGK
+202 KNKFKCVVAKGK
-214 GPTVD
+214 EVTVNT
-219 AMKNIFDKSI
+219 MKNVFNKSI
-229 GRVVKGV
+229 GKVVNGA
-236 KGIYQRFCDKV
+236 KGIYQRLV
-247 TKSIQEALDS
+247 TKSIQEELDY
-257 SFEYLSY
+257 SFGYIES
-264 LMNQMEEMN
+264 LMNQMEQMN
-273 ANYQEEISGLKEYI
+273 AKYQEEISNLKENI

-305 IDLNANKNE
+305 IDLNANKNK

-324 DEMSKASIYAQEE
+324 DEMSKASIYAQE
-337 QRRKEESE
+337 
-345 SKNDSIKY
+345 
-353 LTKQESPEFG
+353 
-363 INNLKNQNI
+363 
-372 FNSMTRS
+372 
-379 AFDIQNEQNKKEPES
+379 EQNKKEPES

-409 FGSQKEE
+409 FDIDINNLKKGNVNENIFDFMTKSAFDMQKEQN
-416 KKKDQIDDNVVL
+416 KKEQIDKYEKMNNEVYTGEVL
-428 LQPDEVKTAKE
+428 PVDSEEVKNAIDIDAEKSAKAYYE
-439 VEEEKKEETKEQL
+439 HKKKEEEINRL
-452 KQKIEALKKAK
+452 KAQRNMY
-463 EDKEVILEIL
+463 V
-473 RQYQM
+473 QM
-478 NQLNQSDNNNM
+478 IPTENNNRSM
-489 KM
+489 GM

>member
-1 MKSNYEKNYEA
+1 MKSSYEENYKA
-12 LQTINLEVDKLK
+12 LQTINLEVDNLK

-56 EDYKANVIR
+56 EDYKSNVIR

-71 ERIKKNSDYIEKLE
+71 ERIEKNAEYNEKLK
-85 EQEMLQAFVDNYV
+85 EQEMLQVLVDNY
-98 SNLKDKIN
+98 NK
-106 NNREQISERK
+106 QISERK
-116 LEKERKAQELEDAK
+116 LEEERKAQELEDAK

-136 FEKTMSKPGLLKEK
+136 FEKTMSKPGLLKET

-193 VKAEKKHII
+193 VKTEKKHII

-214 GPTVD
+214 EATVN
-219 AMKNIFDKSI
+219 AMKNVFNKSI
-229 GRVVKGV
+229 GKVVNGV

-247 TKSIQEALDS
+247 TKSNQEELDY
-257 SFEYLSY
+257 SFEYIEN

-273 ANYQEEISGLKEYI
+273 AKYQEEISNLKENI

-292 HISRQEDLNSAFD
+292 HISRQEDLNSVFD
-305 IDLNANKNE
+305 IDLIDDKNE

-337 QRRKEESE
+337 Q
-345 SKNDSIKY
+345 
-353 LTKQESPEFG
+353 
-363 INNLKNQNI
+363 
-372 FNSMTRS
+372 
-379 AFDIQNEQNKKEPES
+379 NKKEFES

-409 FGSQKEE
+409 FDIDINNLKKGNANENIFDFMTKSAFDMQKEQN
-416 KKKDQIDDNVVL
+416 KKEQIDKYEKMNNEVYTGEVL
-428 LQPDEVKTAKE
+428 PIDSEEVKNAIDIDAEKSAKAYYE
-439 VEEEKKEETKEQL
+439 HKKKEEEINRL
-452 KQKIEALKKAK
+452 KAQKNMY
-463 EDKEVILEIL
+463 V
-473 RQYQM
+473 QM
-478 NQLNQSDNNNM
+478 IPPENNNRSM
-489 KM
+489 GME

>member
-1 MKSNYEKNYEA
+1 MKSSYEENYKA

-37 KSNYPDGTIYD
+37 KTNYPDGTIYD

-56 EDYKANVIR
+56 EDYKANVIK

-71 ERIKKNSDYIEKLE
+71 ERIEKNAEYNEKLK
-85 EQEMLQAFVDNYV
+85 EQEMLQALVDNY
-98 SNLKDKIN
+98 NK
-106 NNREQISERK
+106 QISERK
-116 LEKERKAQELEDAK
+116 LEEERKAQELEDAK
-130 QNFKAN
+130 QNFKTN
-136 FEKTMSKPGLLKEK
+136 FEKTMSKPGLLKET

-202 KNIFKCVVAKGK
+202 KNKFKCVVAKGK
-214 GPTVD
+214 EATVN
-219 AMKNIFDKSI
+219 AMKNVFNKSI
-229 GRVVKGV
+229 GKVVNGA

-247 TKSIQEALDS
+247 TKSIQEELDY
-257 SFEYLSY
+257 SFGYIES
-264 LMNQMEEMN
+264 LMNQMEQMN
-273 ANYQEEISGLKEYI
+273 AKYQEEISNLKENI

-314 SKGYT
+314 SKSYT

-324 DEMSKASIYAQEE
+324 DEMSKASIYAQE
-337 QRRKEESE
+337 
-345 SKNDSIKY
+345 
-353 LTKQESPEFG
+353 
-363 INNLKNQNI
+363 
-372 FNSMTRS
+372 
-379 AFDIQNEQNKKEPES
+379 EQNKKEPES

-409 FGSQKEE
+409 FDIDINNLKKGNVNENIFDFMTKSAFDMQKEQN
-416 KKKDQIDDNVVL
+416 KKEQIDKYEKMNNEVYTGEVL
-428 LQPDEVKTAKE
+428 PVDSEEVKNAIDIDAEKSAKAYYE
-439 VEEEKKEETKEQL
+439 HKKKEEEINRL
-452 KQKIEALKKAK
+452 KAQRNMY
-463 EDKEVILEIL
+463 V
-473 RQYQM
+473 QM
-478 NQLNQSDNNNM
+478 IPTENNNRSM
-489 KM
+489 GM

>member
-1 MKSNYEKNYEA
+1 MKSSYEENYKA
-12 LQTINLEVDKLK
+12 LQTINLEVDNLK

-56 EDYKANVIR
+56 EDYKSNVIR

-71 ERIKKNSDYIEKLE
+71 ERIEKNAEYNEKLK
-85 EQEMLQAFVDNYV
+85 EQEMLQVLVDNY
-98 SNLKDKIN
+98 NK
-106 NNREQISERK
+106 QISERK
-116 LEKERKAQELEDAK
+116 LEEERKAQELEDAK

-136 FEKTMSKPGLLKEK
+136 FEKTMSKPGLLKET

-193 VKAEKKHII
+193 VKTEKKHII
-202 KNIFKCVVAKGK
+202 KNKFKCVVAKGK
-214 GPTVD
+214 EATVN
-219 AMKNIFDKSI
+219 AMKNVFNKSI
-229 GRVVKGV
+229 GKVVNGV

-247 TKSIQEALDS
+247 TKSNQEELDY
-257 SFEYLSY
+257 SFEYIEN

-273 ANYQEEISGLKEYI
+273 AKYQEEISNLKENI

-292 HISRQEDLNSAFD
+292 HISRQEDLNSVFD
-305 IDLNANKNE
+305 IDLIDDKNE

-337 QRRKEESE
+337 Q
-345 SKNDSIKY
+345 
-353 LTKQESPEFG
+353 
-363 INNLKNQNI
+363 
-372 FNSMTRS
+372 
-379 AFDIQNEQNKKEPES
+379 NKKEFES

-409 FGSQKEE
+409 FDIDINNLKKGNANENIFDFMTKSAFDMQKEQN
-416 KKKDQIDDNVVL
+416 KKEQIDKYEKMNNEVYTGEVL
-428 LQPDEVKTAKE
+428 PIDSEEVKNAIDIDAEKSAKAYYE
-439 VEEEKKEETKEQL
+439 HKKKEEEINRL
-452 KQKIEALKKAK
+452 KAQKNMY
-463 EDKEVILEIL
+463 V
-473 RQYQM
+473 QM
-478 NQLNQSDNNNM
+478 IPTENNNRSM
-489 KM
+489 GM

>member
-1 MKSNYEKNYEA
+1 MKSSYEENYKA

-37 KSNYPDGTIYD
+37 KTNYPDGTIYD

-71 ERIKKNSDYIEKLE
+71 ERIEKNAEYTEKLK
-85 EQEMLQAFVDNYV
+85 EQEMLQALVDNY
-98 SNLKDKIN
+98 NK
-106 NNREQISERK
+106 QISERK
-116 LEKERKAQELEDAK
+116 LEEERKAQELEDAK

-202 KNIFKCVVAKGK
+202 KNKFKCVVAKGK
-214 GPTVD
+214 EVTVNT
-219 AMKNIFDKSI
+219 MKNVFNKSI
-229 GRVVKGV
+229 GKVVNGA
-236 KGIYQRFCDKV
+236 KGIYQRLV
-247 TKSIQEALDS
+247 TKSIQEELDY
-257 SFEYLSY
+257 SFGYIES
-264 LMNQMEEMN
+264 LMNQMEQMN
-273 ANYQEEISGLKEYI
+273 AKYQEEISNLKENI

-337 QRRKEESE
+337 Q
-345 SKNDSIKY
+345 
-353 LTKQESPEFG
+353 
-363 INNLKNQNI
+363 
-372 FNSMTRS
+372 
-379 AFDIQNEQNKKEPES
+379 NKKEPES

-409 FGSQKEE
+409 FDIDINNLKKGNVNENIFDFMTKSAFDMQKEQN
-416 KKKDQIDDNVVL
+416 KKEQIDKYEKMNNEVYTGEVL
-428 LQPDEVKTAKE
+428 PVDSEEVKNAIDIDAEKSAKAYYE
-439 VEEEKKEETKEQL
+439 HKKKEEEINRL
-452 KQKIEALKKAK
+452 KAQRNMY
-463 EDKEVILEIL
+463 V
-473 RQYQM
+473 QM
-478 NQLNQSDNNNM
+478 IPTENNNRSM
-489 KM
+489 GM

>member
-1 MKSNYEKNYEA
+1 MKSSYEENYKA

-71 ERIKKNSDYIEKLE
+71 ERIEKNAEYNEKLK
-85 EQEMLQAFVDNYV
+85 EQEMLQALVDNY
-98 SNLKDKIN
+98 NK
-106 NNREQISERK
+106 QISERK
-116 LEKERKAQELEDAK
+116 LEEERKAQELEDAK

-136 FEKTMSKPGLLKEK
+136 FEKTMSKPGLLKET

-202 KNIFKCVVAKGK
+202 KNKFKCVVAKGK
-214 GPTVD
+214 EATVN
-219 AMKNIFDKSI
+219 AMKNVFNKSI
-229 GRVVKGV
+229 GKVVNGV

-247 TKSIQEALDS
+247 TKSIQEELDY
-257 SFEYLSY
+257 SFGYIES

-273 ANYQEEISGLKEYI
+273 AKYQEEISNLKDNI

-337 QRRKEESE
+337 Q
-345 SKNDSIKY
+345 
-353 LTKQESPEFG
+353 
-363 INNLKNQNI
+363 
-372 FNSMTRS
+372 
-379 AFDIQNEQNKKEPES
+379 NKKEPEF

-403 KQENPE
+403 KQENSE
-409 FGSQKEE
+409 FDIDINNLKKGNVNENIFDFMTKSAFDMQKEQN
-416 KKKDQIDDNVVL
+416 KKEQIDEYEKMNNEVYTGEVL
-428 LQPDEVKTAKE
+428 PIDSEEVKNAIDIDAEKSAKAYYE
-439 VEEEKKEETKEQL
+439 HKKKEEEINRL
-452 KQKIEALKKAK
+452 KAQRNMY
-463 EDKEVILEIL
+463 V
-473 RQYQM
+473 QM
-478 NQLNQSDNNNM
+478 IPTENNNRSM
-489 KM
+489 GM